1 MGAGHSDSDSLR
13 ANPLAPSLG
22 QVKLVSD
29 KWELWKNLFE

>member
-29 KWELWKNLFE
+29 K

>member
-13 ANPLAPSLG
+13 ANPLAPSLE

-29 KWELWKNLFE
+29 K